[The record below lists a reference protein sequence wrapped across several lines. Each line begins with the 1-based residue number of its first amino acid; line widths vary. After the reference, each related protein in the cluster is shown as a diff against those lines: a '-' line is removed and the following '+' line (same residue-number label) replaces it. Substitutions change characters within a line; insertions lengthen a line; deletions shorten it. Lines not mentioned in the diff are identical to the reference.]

1 MLKEEL
7 LRLLFREFTGESPDT
22 LTLLPKSGSDRIY
35 CRITSKN
42 FSVLGV
48 WNLDRKEN
56 DAFTGFAGS
65 FRRAGLRVPEVYK
78 YLPDE
83 MVYLAEDLGDTD
95 LFSWV
100 QTAKKT
106 TGYRRAVTEM
116 YKGILDELL
125 RFQFEA
131 DKYIDYSLCHPR
143 KKFDRSSVMWDLN
156 YFKYMFLRLTGTG
169 FNEELLED
177 DFNTLAGKA
186 ESYWSDAFLYRDFQS
201 RNIMIFKGNVW
212 FIDFQG
218 GRKGA
223 PYYDA
228 ASLLLD
234 PYVEL
239 EKDIHDELAEYYKV
253 RLRERSRISGP
264 DFHDAYITFGII
276 RLCQA
281 LGAYGFRGLH
291 EKKPNFTSSIPP
303 AVRQLRRLL
312 TGKYHV
318 INVPELLRISE
329 VLSGRW
335 SGEINNLLPD

>member
-1 MLKEEL
+1 MIKEEL
-7 LRLLFREFTGESPDT
+7 LRLLFREFTGESPDSVT
-22 LTLLPKSGSDRIY
+22 FLPKSGSDRIY
-35 CRITSKN
+35 CRLSGKN
-42 FSVLGV
+42 LSVLGV
-48 WNLDRKEN
+48 WNPDRKEN

-65 FRRAGLRVPEVYK
+65 FRQAGLRVPEVYK
-78 YLPDE
+78 YIPDE

-100 QTAKKT
+100 KARKKEPDYVT
-106 TGYRRAVTEM
+106 AVTEM
-116 YKGILDELL
+116 YRGILDELL
-125 RFQFEA
+125 RFQFDA
-131 DKYIDYSLCHPR
+131 DAYIDYNLCHPR

-156 YFKYMFLRLTGTG
+156 YFKYMFLRLTKTG

-177 DFNTLAGKA
+177 DFNRLAGKA

-201 RNIMIFKGNVW
+201 RNIMIFKGNAW

-239 EKDIHDELAEYYKV
+239 EGEIHDELAEYYRE
-253 RLRERSRISGP
+253 RLRERSKISEP
-264 DFHDAYITFGII
+264 DFYAAYRIFGII

-303 AVRQLRRLL
+303 AVRQLRRLI
-312 TGKYHV
+312 TGKSHDKDF
-318 INVPELLRISE
+318 PELIRVSE
-329 VLSGRW
+329 VLSEKW
-335 SGEINNLLPD
+335 SGEINKLLPD